1 MGDPLRYV
9 STRGEAPSLG
19 FSDVLLAGLAR
30 DGGLY
35 VPESWP
41 VMSADE
47 IADLAGKP
55 YAEVAFRVI
64 SRFTGDDLAPDALR
78 AMIDGAYAGFH
89 HPAVTPLTQLAANHF
104 LLELSHGPTLAFK
117 DVAMQFLGRVMDHVL
132 TARNERA
139 TIVGATSG
147 DTGGA
152 AIEAFRGR
160 ERVDVFIMYPHGRVS
175 DVQRRQM
182 TTVADP
188 NVHAIALEGT
198 FDDAQGILK
207 GMFNHFSFR
216 DRIRLTGVNSI
227 NWARVVAQ
235 VVYYFYAACALGSPH
250 RTVSFCVPT
259 GNFGDIFAGFVAKKM
274 GLPIDRL
281 VIATNV
287 NDILHRTLETGA
299 YELRE
304 VVASQSPSMDIQV
317 SSNFERLLF
326 EAMGRD
332 GAAVAGLMSSL
343 GQAGSFTLPEAALA
357 AIRADFASGRA
368 DEAETAATIGRI
380 RAETGEVI
388 DPHTAV
394 AVSVA
399 ERFLSG
405 DVPMITLSTAHP
417 AKFPDAVEA
426 ATGARPALPVWL
438 GDLMAREE
446 RFDVVENDLVAV
458 ERFVEGRSRAVHL

>member
-1 MGDPLRYV
+1 MRYV

-41 VMSADE
+41 VMTADE

-55 YAEVAFRVI
+55 YPEVAFRVI
-64 SRFTGDDLAPDALR
+64 SRFTGDDLAPAELR
-78 AMIDGAYAGFH
+78 AMIDGAYASFR

-132 TARNERA
+132 AARGERA

-182 TTVADP
+182 TTVNDP

-235 VVYYFYAACALGSPH
+235 VVYYFYAACALGGPH
-250 RTVSFCVPT
+250 RKVSFCVPT
-259 GNFGDIFAGFVAKKM
+259 GNFGDIFAGYVAKKL
-274 GLPIDRL
+274 GLPIEKL

-299 YELRE
+299 YELRD
-304 VVASQSPSMDIQV
+304 VVPSISPSMDIQV

-332 GAAVAGLMSSL
+332 GAAVSTLMSSL
-343 GQAGSFTLPEAALA
+343 GQAGSFTLPETALA
-357 AIRADFASGRA
+357 AIRADFASGRT
-368 DEAETAATIGRI
+368 DEAETSATIARI
-380 RAETGEVI
+380 RAETGETI

-394 AVSVA
+394 AVAVA
-399 ERFLSG
+399 ERFL
-405 DVPMITLSTAHP
+405 DATTPMITLSTAHP
-417 AKFPDAVEA
+417 AKFPDAVET
-426 ATGARPALPVWL
+426 ATGARPPLPVWL
-438 GDLMAREE
+438 GDLMERPE
-446 RFDVVENDLVAV
+446 RFDVVTNDLVAV
-458 ERFVEGRSRAVHL
+458 ERFVEARSRAVQI

>member
-1 MGDPLRYV
+1 MRYV

-35 VPESWP
+35 VPETWP
-41 VMSADE
+41 TLTARE
-47 IADLAGKP
+47 IADLAGKSYP
-55 YAEVAFRVI
+55 EVAFEVI
-64 SRFTGDDLAPDALR
+64 SRFTGDDLAEADLR
-78 AMIDGAYAGFH
+78 AMIGDAYATFH

-132 TARNERA
+132 AERGERA

-182 TTVADP
+182 TTLADA

-198 FDDAQGILK
+198 FDDAQSILK

-235 VVYYFYAACALGSPH
+235 VVYYFYAACALGAPH
-250 RTVSFCVPT
+250 REVSFCVPT
-259 GNFGDIFAGFVAKKM
+259 GNFGDVFAGFVAKKM
-274 GLPIDRL
+274 GLPIEKL
-281 VIATNV
+281 VVATNV

-299 YELRE
+299 YELRD
-304 VVASQSPSMDIQV
+304 VIATRSPSMDIQI

-326 EAMGRD
+326 EAMDRD
-332 GAAVAGLMSSL
+332 GAAVANLMSSL
-343 GQAGSFTLPEAALA
+343 AQAKSFAVPPEALA
-357 AIRADFASGRA
+357 AIRADFVSGRA
-368 DEAETAATIGRI
+368 DEAETAATIARI
-380 RAETGEVI
+380 RAATGETI

-394 AVSVA
+394 AVTVA
-399 ERFLSG
+399 ETFLSSTT
-405 DVPMITLSTAHP
+405 PMITLSTAHP

-426 ATGARPALPVWL
+426 ATGERPALPVWL
-438 GDLMAREE
+438 ADLMEREE
-446 RFDVVENDLVAV
+446 RFEVVENDLVAV
-458 ERFVEGRSRAVHL
+458 ERFVEARSRAVHV

>member
-1 MGDPLRYV
+1 MRYV

-41 VMSADE
+41 VMTADE
-47 IADLAGKP
+47 IADLAGKSYP
-55 YAEVAFRVI
+55 EVAFRVI
-64 SRFTGDDLAPDALR
+64 SRFTGDDLAPAELR
-78 AMIDGAYAGFH
+78 AMIDGAYASFR

-132 TARNERA
+132 AARGERA

-182 TTVADP
+182 TTVNDP

-235 VVYYFYAACALGSPH
+235 VVYYFYAACALGGPH
-250 RTVSFCVPT
+250 RKVSFCVPT
-259 GNFGDIFAGFVAKKM
+259 GNFGDIFAGYVAKKL
-274 GLPIDRL
+274 GLPIEKL

-299 YELRE
+299 YELRD
-304 VVASQSPSMDIQV
+304 VVPSISPSMDIQV

-332 GAAVAGLMSSL
+332 GAAVSTLMSSL
-343 GQAGSFTLPEAALA
+343 GQAGSFTLPETALA
-357 AIRADFASGRA
+357 AIRADFASGRT
-368 DEAETAATIGRI
+368 DEAETSATIARI
-380 RAETGEVI
+380 RAETGETI

-394 AVSVA
+394 AVAVA
-399 ERFLSG
+399 ERFL
-405 DVPMITLSTAHP
+405 DATTPMITLSTAHP
-417 AKFPDAVEA
+417 AKFPDAVET
-426 ATGARPALPVWL
+426 ATGARPPLPVWL
-438 GDLMAREE
+438 GDLMERPE
-446 RFDVVENDLVAV
+446 RFDVVTNDLVAV
-458 ERFVEGRSRAVHL
+458 ERFVEARSRAVQI

>member
-1 MGDPLRYV
+1 MSNLRYV

-35 VPESWP
+35 VPAEWP
-41 VMSADE
+41 RLTHDE

-55 YAEVAFRVI
+55 YPEVAFRII
-64 SRFTGDDLAPDALR
+64 SRFVGTDISAEDLR
-78 AMIDGAYAGFH
+78 AMVDGAYAGFR
-89 HPAVTPLTQLAANHF
+89 HPAVTPLAQLGANHF
-104 LLELSHGPTLAFK
+104 LLELFHGPTLAFK
-117 DVAMQFLGRVMDHVL
+117 DVAMQFLGRAMDHVL
-132 TARNERA
+132 AKRGRRA

-160 ERVDVFIMYPHGRVS
+160 ERTDVFIMYPHGRVS

-182 TTVADP
+182 TTCDDD

-216 DRIRLTGVNSI
+216 DRIGLSGVNSI

-235 VVYYFYAACALGSPH
+235 VVYYFVAATALGSPH
-250 RTVSFCVPT
+250 RKVSFCVPT
-259 GNFGDIFAGFVAKKM
+259 GNFGDIFAGFVAVKM
-274 GLPIDRL
+274 GLPVEKL

-287 NDILHRTLETGA
+287 NDILHRTLETGV
-299 YELRE
+299 YELRA
-304 VVASQSPSMDIQV
+304 VTPSISPSMDIQV

-332 GAAVAGLMSSL
+332 GAAVSAMMASL
-343 GQAGSFTLPEAALA
+343 AQAGAFTLPEEALA
-357 AIRADFASGRA
+357 TIRALFASGRA
-368 DEAETAATIGRI
+368 DEAATAEAI
-380 RAETGEVI
+380 AETLRATGLLI

-394 AVSVA
+394 AVA
-399 ERFLSG
+399 AARAFLTD

-426 ATGARPALPVWL
+426 ASGVRPALPVRL
-438 GDLMAREE
+438 ADLMEREE
-446 RFDVVENDLVAV
+446 RFDVVENDLLAV
-458 ERFVEGRSRAVHL
+458 ERFVEERSRAVKI

>member
-1 MGDPLRYV
+1 MRYV

-35 VPESWP
+35 VPETWP
-41 VMSADE
+41 TLTARE

-55 YAEVAFRVI
+55 YSEVAFRVI
-64 SRFTGDDLAPDALR
+64 SRFTGDDLAEADLR
-78 AMIDGAYAGFH
+78 AMIDGAYATFH

-132 TARNERA
+132 AERGERA

-182 TTVADP
+182 TTLPDA

-198 FDDAQGILK
+198 FDDAQSILK

-235 VVYYFYAACALGSPH
+235 VVYYFYAACALGAPH
-250 RTVSFCVPT
+250 REVSFCVPT
-259 GNFGDIFAGFVAKKM
+259 GNFGDVFAGFVAKRM
-274 GLPIDRL
+274 GLPIEKL
-281 VIATNV
+281 VVATNV

-299 YELRE
+299 YELRD
-304 VVASQSPSMDIQV
+304 VIATRSPSMDIQI

-326 EAMGRD
+326 EAMDRD
-332 GAAVAGLMSSL
+332 GAAVANLMSSL
-343 GQAGSFTLPEAALA
+343 SQAKSFTVPPEALA
-357 AIRADFASGRA
+357 AIRADFVSGRA
-368 DEAETAATIGRI
+368 DEAETAATIARI
-380 RAETGEVI
+380 RAATGETI

-394 AVSVA
+394 AVTVA
-399 ERFLSG
+399 ETFLS
-405 DVPMITLSTAHP
+405 DATPMITLSTAHP
-417 AKFPDAVEA
+417 AKFPDAVAA
-426 ATGARPALPVWL
+426 ATGERPALPVWL
-438 GDLMAREE
+438 ADLMEREE
-446 RFDVVENDLVAV
+446 RFEVVENDLVAV
-458 ERFVEGRSRAVHL
+458 ERFVEERSRAVHV

>member
-1 MGDPLRYV
+1 MRYV
-9 STRGEAPSLG
+9 STRGEAASLG

-41 VMSADE
+41 VLTIDE
-47 IADLAGKP
+47 IADLAGRP
-55 YAEVAFRVI
+55 YAEVAFRII
-64 SRFTGDDLAPDALR
+64 SRFVGDDIAETDLR
-78 AMIDGAYAGFH
+78 AMLDQAYASFR
-89 HPAVTPLTQLAANHF
+89 HPAVTPLVQLAPNHF
-104 LLELSHGPTLAFK
+104 LCELFHGPTLAFK
-117 DVAMQFLGRVMDHVL
+117 DVAMQFLGLVMDHVL
-132 TARNERA
+132 ARHDKRA

-152 AIEAFRGR
+152 AIEAFKGR

-182 TTVADP
+182 TTVGDP

-216 DRIRLTGVNSI
+216 DRIGLTGVNSI

-235 VVYYFYAACALGSPH
+235 VVYYFVSAVALGSP
-250 RTVSFCVPT
+250 RREVSFCVPT
-259 GNFGDIFAGFVAKKM
+259 GNFGDVFAGFVAKKM
-274 GLPIDRL
+274 GLPVSKLI
-281 VIATNV
+281 VATNV

-299 YELRE
+299 YTLRE
-304 VVASQSPSMDIQV
+304 VVPSISPSMDIQV

-332 GAAVAGLMSSL
+332 GAAVTALMASL
-343 GQAGSFTLPEAALA
+343 GQSGSFTVPEAALA

-368 DEAETAATIGRI
+368 DEAETAATIARMLE
-380 RAETGEVI
+380 RAGEVL

-394 AVSVA
+394 AVTVA
-399 ERFLSG
+399 ERHLSPE
-405 DVPMITLSTAHP
+405 VPMITLSTAHP

-426 ATGARPALPVWL
+426 ATGKRPALPLWL
-438 GDLMAREE
+438 GDLMEREE
-446 RFDVVENDLVAV
+446 RFDVVANDLVTV
-458 ERFVEGRSRAVHL
+458 ERFVEARSRAVKI

>member
-1 MGDPLRYV
+1 ML
-9 STRGEAPSLG
+9 TAE
-19 FSDVLLAGLAR
+19 
-30 DGGLY
+30 
-35 VPESWP
+35 
-41 VMSADE
+41 E
-47 IADLAGKP
+47 IADLAGQP
-55 YAEVAFRVI
+55 YPEVAFRVI
-64 SRFTGDDLAPDALR
+64 SRFTGDDIAPADLR
-78 AMIDGAYAGFH
+78 AMIDGAYASFR

-117 DVAMQFLGRVMDHVL
+117 DVAMQFLGRVLDHVL
-132 TARNERA
+132 AARGERA

-152 AIEAFRGR
+152 AIEAFKGR
-160 ERVDVFIMYPHGRVS
+160 ERVDVFIMFPHGRVS

-182 TTVADP
+182 TTVGDP
-188 NVHAIALEGT
+188 NVHAIALQGT

-207 GMFNHFSFR
+207 GMFNHLSFR

-235 VVYYFYAACALGSPH
+235 VVYYFYAACALGSPY
-250 RTVSFCVPT
+250 RKVSFCVPT

-274 GLPIDRL
+274 GLPIDKL

-299 YELRE
+299 YELRD
-304 VVASQSPSMDIQV
+304 VVASISPSMDIQV

-326 EAMGRD
+326 EAMDRD
-332 GAAVAGLMSSL
+332 GAAVARLMSSL
-343 GQAGSFTLPEAALA
+343 TQAKSFTLPETALA
-357 AIRADFASGRA
+357 AIRADFASGRT
-368 DEAETAATIGRI
+368 DEAETAATIAATL
-380 RAETGEVI
+380 AETGEVI

-394 AVSVA
+394 AVAVA
-399 ERFLSG
+399 KRFLSE

-426 ATGARPALPVWL
+426 ATGARPPLPVWL
-438 GDLMAREE
+438 GDLMEREE
-446 RFDVVENDLVAV
+446 HFDVVANDLVAV
-458 ERFVEGRSRAVHL
+458 ERFVEERSRAVHI

>member
-1 MGDPLRYV
+1 VRYV
-9 STRGEAPSLG
+9 STRGEAPGLG

-35 VPESWP
+35 VPETWP
-41 VMSADE
+41 VMTEAE
-47 IADLAGKP
+47 IADLAGKSYP
-55 YAEVAFRVI
+55 EVAFRVI
-64 SRFTGDDLAPDALR
+64 SRFTGDDLAPDVLR
-78 AMIDGAYAGFH
+78 AMIDGAYASFR

-132 TARNERA
+132 AQRGERA

-152 AIEAFRGR
+152 AIEAFKGR

-182 TTVADP
+182 TTVNDP
-188 NVHAIALEGT
+188 NVHAIALQGT

-235 VVYYFYAACALGSPH
+235 VVYYFYAACALGAP
-250 RTVSFCVPT
+250 RRKVSFCVPT
-259 GNFGDIFAGFVAKKM
+259 GNFGDIFAGFVAKKL
-274 GLPIDRL
+274 GLPIEKL

-299 YELRE
+299 YELRD
-304 VVASQSPSMDIQV
+304 VMPSQSPSMDIQV

-332 GAAVAGLMSSL
+332 GEAVARLMSSL
-343 GQAGSFTLPEAALA
+343 SQGRSFTVPDEALA
-357 AIRADFASGRA
+357 TIRAGFASGRA
-368 DEAETAATIGRI
+368 DEAETAATIARI
-380 RAETGEVI
+380 RAETGETI

-399 ERFLSG
+399 ERFLG
-405 DVPMITLSTAHP
+405 DEVPMITLSTAHP

-426 ATGARPALPVWL
+426 ATGVRPGLPVWL
-438 GDLMAREE
+438 GDLMEREE
-446 RFDVVENDLVAV
+446 RFDVVANDLVAV
-458 ERFVEGRSRAVHL
+458 ERFVEERSRAVHI

>member
-1 MGDPLRYV
+1 MRYV
-9 STRGEAPSLG
+9 STRGEAPGLG

-41 VMSADE
+41 TMTADE

-55 YAEVAFRVI
+55 YPEVAFRVI
-64 SRFTGDDLAPDALR
+64 SRFTGDDLAPDVLR
-78 AMIDGAYAGFH
+78 AMIDGAYASFR

-132 TARNERA
+132 AQRGERA

-152 AIEAFRGR
+152 AIEAFKGR

-182 TTVADP
+182 TTVNDP
-188 NVHAIALEGT
+188 NVHAIALQGT

-235 VVYYFYAACALGSPH
+235 VVYYFYAACALGAPH
-250 RTVSFCVPT
+250 RKVSFCVPT
-259 GNFGDIFAGFVAKKM
+259 GNFGDIFAGFVAKKL
-274 GLPIDRL
+274 GLPIEKL

-299 YELRE
+299 YELRD
-304 VVASQSPSMDIQV
+304 VVPSQSPSMDIQV

-332 GAAVAGLMSSL
+332 GEAVAGLMSSL
-343 GQAGSFTLPEAALA
+343 SQGRSFTVPEEALA

-368 DEAETAATIGRI
+368 DEAETAATIARV
-380 RAETGEVI
+380 RAETGETI

-399 ERFLSG
+399 ERFLG
-405 DVPMITLSTAHP
+405 DEVPMITLSTAHP

-426 ATGARPALPVWL
+426 ATGVRPGLPVWL
-438 GDLMAREE
+438 GDLMEREE
-446 RFDVVENDLVAV
+446 RFEVVANDLVAV
-458 ERFVEGRSRAVHL
+458 ERFVEERSRAVHI

>member
-1 MGDPLRYV
+1 MRYV
-9 STRGEAPSLG
+9 STRGEAPGLG

-41 VMSADE
+41 TMTADE

-55 YAEVAFRVI
+55 YPEVAFRVI
-64 SRFTGDDLAPDALR
+64 SRFTGDDLAPDVLR
-78 AMIDGAYAGFH
+78 AMIDGAYASFR

-132 TARNERA
+132 AQRGERA

-152 AIEAFRGR
+152 AIEAFKGR

-182 TTVADP
+182 TTVNDP

-235 VVYYFYAACALGSPH
+235 VVYYFYAACALGAPH
-250 RTVSFCVPT
+250 RKVSFCVPT
-259 GNFGDIFAGFVAKKM
+259 GNFGDIFAGFVAKKL
-274 GLPIDRL
+274 GLPIEKL

-299 YELRE
+299 YELRD
-304 VVASQSPSMDIQV
+304 VMPSQSPSMDIQV

-332 GAAVAGLMSSL
+332 GEAVAGLMSSL
-343 GQAGSFTLPEAALA
+343 SQGRSFTVPEAALA

-368 DEAETAATIGRI
+368 DEAETAATIARI
-380 RAETGEVI
+380 RAETGETI

-399 ERFLSG
+399 ERFLG
-405 DVPMITLSTAHP
+405 DEVPMITLSTAHP

-426 ATGARPALPVWL
+426 ATGVRPGLPVWL
-438 GDLMAREE
+438 GDLMEREE
-446 RFDVVENDLVAV
+446 RFDVVANDLVAV
-458 ERFVEGRSRAVHL
+458 ERFVEERSRAVHI